1 MNTGKD
7 RIIVTENLEKDYREG
22 GVVVPAVR
30 GIDLTVEAGEFT
42 AIVGPSGSGKT
53 TFLNLISG
61 LDYPTAGKVWLRR
74 RLISDMSGSDLSDLR
89 RDHIGFIFQAYN
101 LIPVLTV
108 RENIE
113 YIMLLQGVP
122 DGERK
127 ARVAAILK
135 EIGME
140 GFERRFPP
148 KISGG
153 QQQRV
158 AIARA
163 MVSRP
168 ELILADEPTANLD
181 SETGSELLDMMREL
195 NRKTGMT
202 FLFSTHDRMV
212 MERADRVVTLHDGR
226 VLKDERKE
234 TRPETFRGGFSVLA
248 AFSGLLFARRGQAG
262 PTTRS
267 PSAAISRISPSCSFR
282 PRSPWTDRRCVRRT
296 WAPSTTG

>member
-1 MNTGKD
+1 MNARQD
-7 RIIVTENLEKDYREG
+7 AVIVTEGLTKEYRADG
-22 GVVVPAVR
+22 LVVPAVR
-30 GIDLTVEAGEFT
+30 GVDLAVRAGEFT

-61 LDYPTAGKVWLRR
+61 LDSPTSGRVWLRDK
-74 RLISDMSGSDLSDLR
+74 LISEMSGNELSDFR

-101 LIPVLTV
+101 LVPVLTV
-108 RENIE
+108 SENIE
-113 YIMLLQGVP
+113 YIMLLQGIPVE
-122 DGERK
+122 ER
-127 ARVAAILK
+127 RERIRRILG

-140 GFERRFPP
+140 GFENRFPP

-168 ELILADEPTANLD
+168 EMILADEPTANLD
-181 SETGSELLDMMREL
+181 SETGSELLDMMRRL

-212 MERADRVVTLHDGR
+212 MERADRVISLHDGR
-226 VLKDERKE
+226 VAKDEW
-234 TRPETFRGGFSVLA
+234 RG
-248 AFSGLLFARRGQAG
+248 
-262 PTTRS
+262 TN
-267 PSAAISRISPSCSFR
+267 
-282 PRSPWTDRRCVRRT
+282 
-296 WAPSTTG
+296 

>member
-1 MNTGKD
+1 MNDGKD
-7 RIIVTENLEKDYREG
+7 PIIVTENLKKDYREG
-22 GVVVPAVR
+22 GIVVPAVR
-30 GIDLTVEAGEFT
+30 GIDLTIKAGEFT

-53 TFLNLISG
+53 TFLNLISS
-61 LDYPTAGKVWLRR
+61 LDYPTEGKVWLKN
-74 RLISDMSGSDLSDLR
+74 RLISEMSGNDLSDLR

-122 DGERK
+122 GSER
-127 ARVAAILK
+127 ATRVEEILR

-140 GFERRFPP
+140 GFEHRFPP

-181 SETGSELLDMMREL
+181 SETGAELLDMMREL
-195 NRKTGMT
+195 NRRTGMT

-212 MERADRVVTLHDGR
+212 MERADRVITLHDGR
-226 VLKDERKE
+226 VIKDDWREKN
-234 TRPETFRGGFSVLA
+234 
-248 AFSGLLFARRGQAG
+248 
-262 PTTRS
+262 
-267 PSAAISRISPSCSFR
+267 
-282 PRSPWTDRRCVRRT
+282 
-296 WAPSTTG
+296 

>member
-1 MNTGKD
+1 VENNGKK
-7 RIIVTENLEKDYREG
+7 IIVTENVKKYYKEDD
-22 GVVVPAVR
+22 VVVRAVR
-30 GIDLTVEAGEFT
+30 GIDLTVKAAEFA

-53 TFLNLISG
+53 TFLNVISG
-61 LDYPTAGKVWLRR
+61 LDTPTDGKVWLND
-74 RLISDMSGSDLSDLR
+74 RLLSEMSGKELSDFR

-108 RENIE
+108 EENIE

-122 DGERK
+122 KQERHR
-127 ARVAAILK
+127 RVTEILK

-140 GFERRFPP
+140 GMEKRYSP

-163 MVSRP
+163 MVSQP

-181 SETGSELLDMMREL
+181 QSTGAELLDMMREL

-202 FLFSTHDRMV
+202 FLFSTHDPMV
-212 MERADRVVTLHDGR
+212 MERADRVIS
-226 VLKDERKE
+226 LKDGTVEKDQWK
-234 TRPETFRGGFSVLA
+234 S
-248 AFSGLLFARRGQAG
+248 QN
-262 PTTRS
+262 
-267 PSAAISRISPSCSFR
+267 
-282 PRSPWTDRRCVRRT
+282 
-296 WAPSTTG
+296 

>member
-1 MNTGKD
+1 MENNGQK
-7 RIIVTENLEKDYREG
+7 IIVTENVKKDYKEDDI
-22 GVVVPAVR
+22 VVRAVR
-30 GIDLTVEAGEFT
+30 GIDLTIKAGEFT

-53 TFLNLISG
+53 TFLNVISG
-61 LDYPTAGKVWLRR
+61 LDMATDGKVWLHE
-74 RLISDMSGSDLSDLR
+74 RLLSEMNEKELSDFR

-108 RENIE
+108 EENIE

-122 DGERK
+122 KKERHR
-127 ARVAAILK
+127 RVIDILK

-140 GFERRFPP
+140 GMEKRYPP

-163 MVSRP
+163 MVSQP

-181 SETGSELLDMMREL
+181 QATGAELLGLMREL

-212 MERADRVVTLHDGR
+212 MERADRVIRLKDGK
-226 VLKDERKE
+226 VEKDERK
-234 TRPETFRGGFSVLA
+234 S
-248 AFSGLLFARRGQAG
+248 QH
-262 PTTRS
+262 
-267 PSAAISRISPSCSFR
+267 
-282 PRSPWTDRRCVRRT
+282 
-296 WAPSTTG
+296 